1 MVVGPLNGWAHP
13 RRAAHRE
20 RSPAVQRPDH
30 HRARALRGPARCGPR
45 AGAALVVPG
54 DRLVRGGAFAWIGLL
69 LAAGFTQAGA
79 QERAALPNI
88 ADNSFLL
95 EEAYNQEPGGVPHLN
110 AV

>member
-45 AGAALVVPG
+45 AGATPVVPG
-54 DRLVRGGAFAWIGLL
+54 DRLVRGGPFAWIGLL

-79 QERAALPNI
+79 RARSALPHI
-88 ADNSFLL
+88 ADNSCLL
-95 EEAYNQEPGGVPHLN
+95 VRASKPEPAGLPN
-110 AV
+110 